1 MTTDDSK
8 ITIHMVSSLDF
19 FIAKKEDPS
28 FSWLESSDTYEKG
41 VPGEDPEEF
50 LKTIDCWV
58 MGSRTY
64 ETALELGWPY
74 GDIPTFVLT
83 HRGLSSHRE
92 SVRFYSGDLKMLVDD
107 QLKPSYKNIW
117 VVGGAMVARDFIHLN
132 LADDIRITI
141 APILLG
147 DGVLFVDHIGKEQA
161 LHLKDVV
168 ANKNGFVE
176 LWYEIR
182 KE

>member
-1 MTTDDSK
+1 
-8 ITIHMVSSLDF
+8 MVASLDF
-19 FIAKKEDPS
+19 FIAKNGDES
-28 FSWLESSDTYEKG
+28 FSWLETSDTYEMG
-41 VPGEDPEEF
+41 AADEDAEEF
-50 LKTIDCWV
+50 LKTVDCWV

-64 ETALELGWPY
+64 ETALKLGWPY

-83 HRGLSSHRE
+83 HRDLPSDRE
-92 SVRFYSGDLKMLVDD
+92 NVRFCSGDLETIVDK
-107 QLKPSYKNIW
+107 QLKPSHRNIW
-117 VVGGAMVARDFIHLN
+117 VVGGAHVARDFIKLN

-147 DGVLFVDHIGKEQA
+147 DGVQFVDHIGKEQA

-168 ANKNGFVE
+168 GRKNGFVE

-182 KE
+182 GDMGRPVCSTP